1 MAQQTRPGRVALS
14 TKVAHFTR
22 LFPFLSWLP
31 RVDRTTLR
39 DDLMAGLT
47 GALVVLPQ
55 AVAFAIIAGLPP
67 QYGLYAAMTPAVVA
81 ALFGSSWHLVSGPTT
96 AISIAVFAAV
106 SPLAEPG
113 TPEYIRL
120 VLTLTFLVGCYELI
134 LGVARLGVLVNFISH
149 TVVVGFTAGAALL
162 IAASQVKHFFG
173 IAIPNGTP
181 FFGILAS
188 LAQRITEIN
197 PWVFSVSVVT
207 LLTGI
212 VTRRYAKRIPYMIA
226 AMLVGSLWA
235 AFLNA
240 WLGQERTGI
249 RTVGALP
256 AGLPPLSS
264 PDFSL
269 DAIGAT
275 AVPALIVAFLAL
287 TEAVSI
293 ARALAVRSGQRLDGN
308 QEFIGQGLSNLIG
321 SFFSAYAASGSFNRS
336 GVNFEAGAKTPL
348 ASVFATI
355 FLIVILLFVAP
366 LAAYLPNAAMAGI
379 LFLVAWGLIDFAQ
392 IAHTWQASKSE
403 SAILWTT
410 LVGTLFSLEAGIFL
424 GVALTL
430 IDYLYRT
437 SRPTVEPVLPSP
449 EAGAYHFV
457 SADGS
462 AECPQL
468 SIRRITGA
476 LYFGSVDFVQG
487 KLMGS
492 ASDHPHQRWLL
503 LACSGLAYLDLA
515 GAEFLAQEAKRRRRL
530 GGDLFCYR
538 MNPANLARLRQSGVL
553 DAIGEDHFFPVR
565 SDVIGAI
572 YRRLD
577 PEVCRTCTVRCF
589 SVCRSGTLPAG
600 NVALRCLLATDGS
613 EYARAPTEVAVAW
626 AAALRVPLA
635 VVTVV
640 DRDSDRS
647 AVVEERLS
655 VVNAEAA
662 RRHVAVTPIVRHG
675 KDPVGEIVAT
685 ARELATHLLIV
696 GRRPPRT
703 TLIERF
709 LGDRVE
715 RILLES
721 PCHVLVVHPEAKPP
735 ARHIVVAWD
744 GSSMLFEALGFIAQV
759 VRVLQLPVTLVTA
772 ASNEAEREMAIR
784 THAEVLAALQQE
796 GVTARSE
803 VTLEAFA
810 DAIVSTVVA
819 TGADLVVIG
828 NDPRS
833 GLARH
838 ITPSLADKVIGSL
851 SCAVLVIQPATTLRD
866 AAHA

>member
-134 LGVARLGVLVNFISH
+134 LGIARLGVLVNFISH

-188 LAQRITEIN
+188 FVQRVTEIN

-212 VTRRYAKRIPYMIA
+212 LTRRYVKQIPYMIA

-235 AFLNA
+235 ALLNA
-240 WLGQERTGI
+240 WFGQERTGI
-249 RTVGALP
+249 KTVGALP
-256 AGLPPLSS
+256 AGLPPLSF

-275 AVPALIVAFLAL
+275 AVPAVIVAFLAL

-293 ARALAVRSGQRLDGN
+293 ARALALRSGQRLDGN

-321 SFFSAYAASGSFNRS
+321 SFFSAYATSGSFNRS

-348 ASVFATI
+348 ASVFASI

-392 IAHTWQASKSE
+392 IAHTWRASRSE
-403 SAILWTT
+403 SAILWVT

-430 IDYLYRT
+430 IEYLYRT
-437 SRPTVEPVLPSP
+437 SRPTVEPVLPAP

-457 SADGS
+457 SANGS

-476 LYFGSVDFVQG
+476 LYFGSVDFVQA
-487 KLMGS
+487 KLT
-492 ASDHPHQRWLL
+492 SDHPHQRWLL
-503 LACSGLAYLDLA
+503 LACSGLSYLDLA
-515 GAEFLAQEAKRRRRL
+515 GAEFLAQEARRRRRL

-538 MNPANLARLRQSGVL
+538 MNLANVALLRQSGAL
-553 DAIGEDHFFPVR
+553 DVIGENHLFPVR

-572 YRRLD
+572 YRQLD
-577 PEVCRTCTVRCF
+577 PEICRTCTIRAF
-589 SVCRSGTLPAG
+589 SVCRSGTLPVG
-600 NVALRCLLATDGS
+600 GVALRCLLATDGS

-626 AAALRVPLA
+626 AAASRVPLA

-640 DRDSDRS
+640 DHDAEDASL
-647 AVVEERLS
+647 VEGRLS
-655 VVNAEAA
+655 VVKEEAA
-662 RRHVAVTPIVRHG
+662 RRHVTVTPLVRHG
-675 KDPVGEIVAT
+675 KDPVGEIVST

-744 GSSMLFEALGFIAQV
+744 GSTMLLEALGFLAHMA
-759 VRVLQLPVTLVTA
+759 RVLQLPVTLVTGV
-772 ASNEAEREMAIR
+772 SSEAEREAAL
-784 THAEVLAALQQE
+784 HAHEEALAALQQE
-796 GVTARSE
+796 GVTTRSQ
-803 VTLEAFA
+803 VLTGTFA
-810 DAIVSTVVA
+810 DAIFSTVLA
-819 TGADLVVIG
+819 TGADLVVVG

-838 ITPSLADKVIGSL
+838 VTPSLADQVIGGL
-851 SCAVLVIQPATTLRD
+851 SCSVLVIQPATTLRD